1 MKLLRETI
9 RRIIK
14 ESKEESERSIRA
26 FMNIPGVRFE
36 GTYGTH
42 FNPTVGYKLRY
53 RSHCPV
59 YFKLEPWGVN
69 TIYIAEVTIAD
80 PSNPGH
86 YDEECENKGHAT
98 RAMKALLAHA
108 DKYETELVLQPDAF
122 QNTEEGDRPD
132 TQMLEAW
139 YEKLGFE
146 WSSQGNGL
154 MEYVP

>member
-9 RRIIK
+9 RQIIQ
-14 ESKEESERSIRA
+14 ESTEEADKSIRA
-26 FMNIPGVRFE
+26 FMNMSGVRFE
-36 GTYGTH
+36 GTYGTQW
-42 FNPTVGYKLRY
+42 NPTVGYKLRY
-53 RSHCPV
+53 KSQCPV

-86 YDEECENKGHAT
+86 YDEECENKGYAT
-98 RAMKALLAHA
+98 RAMKALIQHA
-108 DKYETELVLQPDAF
+108 DKFETELVLQPDAF
-122 QNTEEGDRPD
+122 HNTEEGHRPD

-146 WSSQGNGL
+146 PSKQSDGS
-154 MEYVP
+154 MVYIP